1 MNGLLLHHGACLLVC
16 DGRKALFLV
25 NEGHPGHEKLAIVQ
39 EHEQKLASHSAD
51 LGTDRPSLTRQVSS
65 GSAGSAIEDTDRHS
79 AQEDQFLR
87 TIVGEFATFMKDRK
101 ADQAVLVAPPR
112 ALASLRKHA
121 SEPLLAQ
128 TVAQIDKDLTKHPL
142 AEMSKIL
149 LG

>member
-1 MNGLLLHHGACLLVC
+1 MDGLLLHHGACLLVC
-16 DGRKALFLV
+16 DGRKALFIV
-25 NEGHPGHEKLAIVQ
+25 NEGHPGREKLAVVQ
-39 EHEQKLASHSAD
+39 EHEQKLAAHSAD
-51 LGTDRPSLTRQVSS
+51 LGTDRPGLTRQVSS

-79 AQEDQFLR
+79 AQEDQFLHAM
-87 TIVGEFATFMKDRK
+87 VGDFAMFVQDRK

-121 SEPLLAQ
+121 PAPLLTR

-142 AEMSKIL
+142 AEMSKII